1 MAHPGPTVLVVG
13 AGVVGLTTAVL
24 LAERGIRVEVV
35 TAEPVGGGST
45 GRSAGV
51 VSQLHGTAYRRLRG
65 ETALKNAVAYRQANE
80 AGFAW
85 IERFVQRRE
94 VPFEQRDAYVVAGD
108 PASTR
113 RIDDEH
119 LAARRAGLAVEKLR
133 RPTLPVPAFG
143 ALRLPGQLLL
153 DPRVL
158 LDALASEAR
167 ELGVS
172 IHEGERVV
180 DVDVRTTGP
189 CRVITP
195 QAVREADSIVLATG
209 TPILDRGLYA
219 FKTQP
224 YRILAVHG
232 AGTDPGAPIVTS
244 VTAGGSTTVATSADG
259 GVTLTGGAHP
269 TGVDLPESRH
279 LAAVERFAS
288 AHLDGF
294 TRDAAWSGQDY
305 RPFNP
310 IAFVGLL
317 PASAGRVR
325 FATGFDGWGLT
336 HGAAAAIRIA
346 REIADEP
353 KLEWSATIGRRVTR
367 PRSGRIGASADA
379 AAAARRVVTPLRVTA
394 TDRRLLAEGQGIVHR
409 TDRGITATSRVDGL
423 VRSVSGVCTRLGGAL
438 AWNDVEHSWDCPV
451 CGSRF
456 APDGAVLEG
465 GARGALARYPDPA
478 DWGGA
483 AERHADPGAVH

>member
-13 AGVVGLTTAVL
+13 SGVVGLTTAVL
-24 LAERGIRVEVV
+24 LAERGIRVVVV

-45 GRSAGV
+45 GRSAGI
-51 VSQLHGTAYRRLRG
+51 VSQLHGTAYRRMRG
-65 ETALKNAVAYRQANE
+65 ETALKNAVAYRQAN
-80 AGFAW
+80 ADGFAW
-85 IERFVQRRE
+85 IDRFLQGRD
-94 VPFEQRDAYVVAGD
+94 VPFEFRDAYLVAGD
-108 PASTR
+108 PAATR

-119 LAARRAGLAVEKLR
+119 LAARRAGLPVEKLR
-133 RPTLPVPAFG
+133 RPDLPLPAHG
-143 ALRLPGQLLL
+143 ALRLPGQIVL
-153 DPRVL
+153 DPRL
-158 LDALASEAR
+158 LLEALAAEAR

-180 DVDVRTTGP
+180 DIDVRATGP
-189 CRVITP
+189 SRVTTE

-232 AGTDPGAPIVTS
+232 TGTDANAPILTS
-244 VTAGGSTTVATSADG
+244 VTTGGSFTVATAADG
-259 GVTLTGGAHP
+259 GVTVLGGTHP
-269 TGVDLPESRH
+269 TGVDMPESRH
-279 LAAVERFAS
+279 LAVVERFA
-288 AHLDGF
+288 AANLEGF
-294 TRDAAWSGQDY
+294 AQDRVWSGQDY

-317 PASAGRVR
+317 PRSAGRVR
-325 FATGFDGWGLT
+325 LATGFDGWGLT
-336 HGAAAAIRIA
+336 HGTAAAIRMA
-346 REIADEP
+346 REIAGEP
-353 KLEWSATIGRRVTR
+353 KLDWSATIGRRVTG
-367 PRSGRIGASADA
+367 PRSSRIGVSADA
-379 AAAARRVVTPLRVTA
+379 AAATRRVVTPLRITA
-394 TDRRLLAEGQGIVHR
+394 TDRRLLSDGQGIVHR
-409 TDRGITATSRVDGL
+409 TDRGITATSRVDGV

-465 GARGALARYPDPA
+465 GARGALARHPDPA

>member
-13 AGVVGLTTAVL
+13 AGVVGLATAVL
-24 LAERGIRVEVV
+24 LAERGIGVEIV
-35 TAEPVGGGST
+35 TAETVGGGST
-45 GRSAGV
+45 GRSAGI
-51 VSQLHGTAYRRLRG
+51 VSQLHGTAYRRLRA
-65 ETALKNAVAYRQANE
+65 ETALKNAVAYRQAN
-80 AGFAW
+80 ADGFAW
-85 IERFVQRRE
+85 IERFVARRG
-94 VPFEQRDAYVVAGD
+94 VPFEHRDAYLVAGD
-108 PASTR
+108 AAATR

-119 LAARRAGLAVEKLR
+119 LAARRAGLPVEKLR
-133 RPTLPVPAFG
+133 RPNLPLPAHG

-153 DPRVL
+153 DPGL
-158 LDALASEAR
+158 LLEALAAEAR
-167 ELGVS
+167 ELGVA

-180 DVDVRTTGP
+180 DIDVRTTGP
-189 CRVITP
+189 SRVTTP
-195 QAVREADSIVLATG
+195 QAVRDADSIVLATG

-224 YRILAVHG
+224 IRILAVHG
-232 AGTDPGAPIVTS
+232 TGVDPDAPIVTS
-244 VTAGGSTTVATSADG
+244 VTAGGSITVATMADG
-259 GVTLTGGAHP
+259 GATLLGGTHP

-279 LAAVERFAS
+279 LAVVERFAS

-294 TRDAAWSGQDY
+294 TADRVWSGQDY
-305 RPFNP
+305 RPFSP
-310 IAFVGLL
+310 IAFVGVL
-317 PASAGRVR
+317 PLGAGRVR
-325 FATGFDGWGLT
+325 IATGFDGWGLT

-346 REIADEP
+346 REIAGEP
-353 KLEWSATIGRRVTR
+353 KLDWSATIARRITR
-367 PRSGRIGASADA
+367 PRSGGIGVSADA
-379 AAAARRVVTPLRVTA
+379 AAAARRVVTPLRITA

-409 TDRGITATSRVDGL
+409 TDRGITATSRVGGV

-483 AERHADPGAVH
+483 AERHADPGGVH